1 MLPPVCSQRSSSSS
15 SSVST
20 RIKSKPRPKTV
31 RSTATPVPAAES
43 VQVSFEALSAFDRVT
58 TQFESLGVRFYN
70 AIALKP
76 SNPVF
81 PQDEDTCV
89 LLPTHN
95 NSTLVF
101 ELLQPMQWVEVSVSS
116 VQAVRMRGIDVFDAI
131 VAEAG
136 DAYDYCNIGAHPN
149 HELPPQ
155 RLRIAAAGLS
165 KVVIEADTPL
175 TLNEI
180 SFGR

>member
-1 MLPPVCSQRSSSSS
+1 MLPPVCTQPS
-15 SSVST
+15 SSVAT
-20 RIKSKPRPKTV
+20 RIKAKSRPKAIQPT
-31 RSTATPVPAAES
+31 SQLIPAAEF
-43 VQVSFEALSAFDRVT
+43 VRISFEALSAFDRVT
-58 TQFESLGVRFYN
+58 TQFESLGVRFHN

-81 PQDEDTCV
+81 PQGEDTCV

-95 NSTLVF
+95 NSALVF
-101 ELLQPMQWVEVSVSS
+101 ELTQPMQWVEVSVSS
-116 VQAVRMRGIDVFDAI
+116 VQAVRMRGIDVSDTT

-136 DAYDYCNIGAHPN
+136 DAYDYCNIGVHPN
-149 HELPPQ
+149 HELPHQ

-165 KVVIEADTPL
+165 RVVIESDTPL
-175 TLNEI
+175 TLNDI

>member
-15 SSVST
+15 SVST
-20 RIKSKPRPKTV
+20 RINAKPRLKTF
-31 RSTATPVPAAES
+31 RSASAPVPAAES
-43 VQVSFEALSAFDRVT
+43 VQISFEALSAFDRVT
-58 TQFESLGVRFYN
+58 TQFESLGVRFHN

-89 LLPTHN
+89 LLPTHT
-95 NSTLVF
+95 NSALMF

-116 VQAVRMRGIDVFDAI
+116 VQAVRMRGIDVSDTT

-149 HELPPQ
+149 HELPHQ

-165 KVVIEADTPL
+165 RVVIESDTPL